1 MRVLDGASTKG
12 QAEVGVRDQLKMGLD
27 LVTLN
32 EK

>member
-1 MRVLDGASTKG
+1 MRVLDGASTKDR
-12 QAEVGVRDQLKMGLD
+12 ADVGVRDQLKMGLD